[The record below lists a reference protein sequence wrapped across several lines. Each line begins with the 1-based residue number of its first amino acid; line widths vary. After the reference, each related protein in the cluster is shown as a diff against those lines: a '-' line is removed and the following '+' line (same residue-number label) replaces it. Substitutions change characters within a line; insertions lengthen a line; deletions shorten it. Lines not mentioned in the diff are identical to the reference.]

1 MTDIF
6 EHKRG
11 LIATVIAHAI
21 AIVLLMFFG
30 LRTPLPLPEEQGIL
44 VNFGTDLQGTGTV
57 EPLQNVSP
65 PREEKTQPAEKKEG
79 VLTQDFEEAPVIE
92 KKQETKKPV
101 QKKTETKPQVKQE
114 VKEPVKEEP
123 KLNPR
128 ALYTGRKTSG
138 EPSTSEGEGLY
149 KGNQGVPEGSPDATT
164 HGQGSGTGTGGIQ
177 FSLSGRSYLSL
188 PTPEYKYQV
197 EGTVVVEILV
207 DREGNVISATPG
219 VKGSTTLN
227 ENLLQAARNA
237 AMKAKFNRKPD
248 APATQKGTITYHFLL
263 Q

>member
-1 MTDIF
+1 MINIF

-11 LIATVIAHAI
+11 LIGTVIAHTI

-44 VNFGTDLQGTGTV
+44 VNFGTDLQGTGNV
-57 EPLQNVSP
+57 EPLQDVSP
-65 PREEKTQPAEKKEG
+65 PLEEISQPSEKKEG

-92 KKQETKKPV
+92 KKLDSRKPV
-101 QKKTETKPQVKQE
+101 QKKTETKPQVKQAT
-114 VKEPVKEEP
+114 KEPVKEEP

-149 KGNQGVPEGSPDATT
+149 KGNQGVPEGSPDVTT

-237 AMKAKFNRKPD
+237 ALKAKFNRKPD

>member
-1 MTDIF
+1 MMDIF
-6 EHKRG
+6 SHKRG
-11 LIATVIAHAI
+11 LIGTVIAHTI
-21 AIVLLMFFG
+21 ILFLLMFFG

-44 VNFGTDLQGTGTV
+44 VNFGTDLTGSGSS
-57 EPLQNVSP
+57 EPLMNIP
-65 PREEKTQPAEKKEG
+65 PPQQEKTVPAEKKEG

-101 QKKTETKPQVKQE
+101 EKKTETKPVVKQE

-123 KLNPR
+123 KVNPR

-138 EPSTSEGEGLY
+138 EPSTGEGEGTGQ
-149 KGNQGVPEGSPDATT
+149 GNQGAADGSPDATAR
-164 HGQGSGTGTGGIQ
+164 GQGSGTGSGGIQ

-188 PTPEYKYQV
+188 PAPDYKYQV

-207 DREGNVISATPG
+207 DREGNVIGAIPG

-227 ENLLQAARNA
+227 ENLLQAAKNA
-237 AMKAKFNRKPD
+237 ALKAKFSRKPD